1 MMFCISSI
9 FEFPIT
15 MATKR
20 ERLIQRYFR
29 SNTMKTTRASQ
40 QNTGFGTNAN
50 NYGGRFIN
58 KDGTAN
64 VEKRGCF
71 SYTASVGTTL

>member
-1 MMFCISSI
+1 
-9 FEFPIT
+9 
-15 MATKR
+15 
-20 ERLIQRYFR
+20 
-29 SNTMKTTRASQ
+29 MKTTRASQ
-40 QNTGFGTNAN
+40 QNTGLGTNAN

-64 VEKRGCF
+64 VARYVF

>member
-1 MMFCISSI
+1 
-9 FEFPIT
+9 

-50 NYGGRFIN
+50 IM
-58 KDGTAN
+58 
-64 VEKRGCF
+64 
-71 SYTASVGTTL
+71 VGVLSIRMEPLM

>member
-1 MMFCISSI
+1 
-9 FEFPIT
+9 
-15 MATKR
+15 
-20 ERLIQRYFR
+20 
-29 SNTMKTTRASQ
+29 MKTTRASQ

-58 KDGTAN
+58 KDGTN
-64 VEKRGCF
+64 VESADCF

>member
-1 MMFCISSI
+1 
-9 FEFPIT
+9 

-50 NYGGRFIN
+50 IMVGVLSM
-58 KDGTAN
+58 DGTAN
-64 VEKRGCF
+64 VESADCF

>member
-1 MMFCISSI
+1 
-9 FEFPIT
+9 

-20 ERLIQRYFR
+20 ERLNQRYFR